1 LSRRGPGVA
10 QRQGL
15 KPDSLRLWHLVAV
28 GLAFQSLAL
37 VVYLNVGFIE
47 QTAGPVA
54 PVVFLLVTLAS
65 IPTAISFAVMS
76 NRRPSAGTA
85 FTWMRRRRA
94 LAPLHR
100 WLTDNV
106 QTPRTHNGPTD
117 DGGFVVGPRSRS

>member
-1 LSRRGPGVA
+1 MGRRPLTVVE
-10 QRQGL
+10 RQGL
-15 KPDSLRLWHLVAV
+15 KADSLRLWHLVAV

-76 NRRPSAGTA
+76 NRRPSAE
-85 FTWMRRRRA
+85 
-94 LAPLHR
+94 
-100 WLTDNV
+100 
-106 QTPRTHNGPTD
+106 
-117 DGGFVVGPRSRS
+117 PRSPGCGRRPPRRSGSGSAGC